1 MYSISLKVW
10 PCIFT
15 LHGAFTELF
24 VFILIWIQHA
34 VIFGNIKYVIA
45 DHSWLILANDTQRF
59 VITNSGTVY
68 SSIPVSVYFLFRVC
82 YITGQRSQFTVRVHS
97 HERRN
102 EPKAVRDFI
111 SVENLASVF
120 SQLFTRVHMNWGE
133 MKLKTVSISALYFHI
148 LSWHFFIVFHQKNCV
163 SIILFFTFLIKY
175 RISATKY

>member
-1 MYSISLKVW
+1 MTLYIY
-10 PCIFT
+10 FT
-15 LHGAFTELF
+15 WCLYCTVCFYFDLDTTRRNFREYKIRL
-24 VFILIWIQHA
+24 
-34 VIFGNIKYVIA
+34 A

-102 EPKAVRDFI
+102 ELKAVRDFI